1 MKITKQSAE
10 TYEYKRLGTVS
21 LLAGIDLQTGEA
33 IPLVRDRH
41 SSKEYIEF
49 LQLLDSKY
57 SKEDKIRLVLDNL
70 QVHTSQETRK
80 YLASVPGRFEFC
92 IHAEAWF
99 LAKSCRRIF
108 QQTHPSVVK
117 RHSCKNEK

>member
-1 MKITKQSAE
+1 M
-10 TYEYKRLGTVS
+10 
-21 LLAGIDLQTGEA
+21 
-33 IPLVRDRH
+33 RDRH

-80 YLASVPGRFEFC
+80 YLASVPGRFEFVFTPK
-92 IHAEAWF
+92 HGSWLNLVEGF
-99 LAKSCRRIF
+99 FSKLTRQSF
-108 QQTHPSVVK
+108 K

>member
-10 TYEYKRLGTVS
+10 TMNTNVLELFPCLPEY
-21 LLAGIDLQTGEA
+21 DLQQEKA

-57 SKEDKIRLVLDNL
+57 PKEDKIRLVLDNL
-70 QVHTSQETRK
+70 QVHTSQETRNIWLVFPEDLSL
-80 YLASVPGRFEFC
+80 YSLRNMVPG
-92 IHAEAWF
+92 
-99 LAKSCRRIF
+99 
-108 QQTHPSVVK
+108 
-117 RHSCKNEK
+117 